1 MKLEIES
8 VANFLTHLINLAEK
22 DKFEIDAF
30 KLHNFNIN
38 LQDILTKKYSDAW
51 SYGNPWVGS
60 DFRALRINEN
70 LDPRIVEASL
80 VSDIPIE
87 EIQSRLPSDLIIWID
102 PGLVKCRIVDFY
114 WFDLY
119 DIATDSKPWTSTPVT
134 LKKQYKG
141 NFDEVFRKSC
151 CNCDDDDNNCIHD
164 CI

>member
-8 VANFLTHLINLAEK
+8 AANFLTHLINLAET

-30 KLHNFNIN
+30 KLHHLNLN
-38 LQDILTKKYSDAW
+38 LQDILTRKYSWAW
-51 SYGNPWVGS
+51 SYENPWVGS
-60 DFRALRINEN
+60 DYRAVRINEN

-80 VSDIPIE
+80 VSDIPLE

-102 PGLVKCRIVDFY
+102 PGLVKCRILDFY

-119 DIATDSKPWTSTPVT
+119 DLTTDSKSWTNTPVI
-134 LKKQYKG
+134 LKKQYKED
-141 NFDEVFRKSC
+141 FDNVFRKSC
-151 CNCDDDDNNCIHD
+151 CNCDDDNNCIHD